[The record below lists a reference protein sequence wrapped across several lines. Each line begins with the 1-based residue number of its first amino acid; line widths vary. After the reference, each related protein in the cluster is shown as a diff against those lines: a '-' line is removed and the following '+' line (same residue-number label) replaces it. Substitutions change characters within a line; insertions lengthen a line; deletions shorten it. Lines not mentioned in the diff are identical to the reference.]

1 MKSYILYYFYIPR
14 KLKPA
19 FTNMLLKNTVLL
31 TKLNLIFFFLFSLKK
46 KKQKQI
52 PHLIYTVLFIIAY
65 FIYFKEWKIS
75 TFQQI
80 NFTKFFLKM
89 ISRKNLEW
97 IFKYCLYYYTRSDSI
112 LLHGC
117 FRTQT
122 SIYINIL
129 YINIYYIYIYSIYLL
144 LSPNLVVQYSIIT

>member
-31 TKLNLIFFFLFSLKK
+31 TKLNLIFFFLFSFKK

-122 SIYINIL
+122 SIYI
-129 YINIYYIYIYSIYLL
+129 IYIYSIFILL
-144 LSPNLVVQYSIIT
+144 YKYKYIIIYYYHQTSSSNTQ